1 MTSTYNGTL
10 EQDFDAWATMQPGA
24 SARRWDLYRRLRHE
38 APRLR
43 QRGKVYL
50 STFDDCRDVLGNAT
64 QFRNGFDPHG
74 PAVNKVMTLLNG
86 EQKKRYAAILD
97 HQQRWLT
104 SRNGSAHSNLRGL
117 ANRVFTPRAIND
129 MKARIQLE
137 IDTRLED
144 LTKRDS
150 VEIISEFAFHLP
162 MTIISEMLDIPKDLR
177 ESIHQS
183 WIQMTGMI
191 GADAEHIP
199 MVVDEAY
206 RGMKQLESRMREVMN
221 LRRGSNTTDL
231 LARLLAAQEDEQGVA
246 TEEDIV
252 GIVTQMVIAGH
263 QTTQDTLGSALYELL
278 SDREQWNALCE
289 DQTLIPN
296 TVEEVLRF
304 RTPGQMIGR
313 TVTVKVQIG
322 DLEVTPGEQVVCLLA
337 SANRDEAM
345 FKDSDSFDI
354 ERENAKLHLAFS
366 RGAHFC
372 LGAALSRMEVTS
384 FLTTLAQRFPDIR
397 LLSENVE
404 WLPNNFLLGVR
415 ELHVNF
421 GTEKSN

>member
-10 EQDFDAWATMQPGA
+10 EQDFGAWATMQPGA
-24 SARRWDLYRRLRHE
+24 SARRWDLYRRLRRE

-50 STFDDCRDVLGNAT
+50 STFDDCRDVRANAT
-64 QFRNGFDPHG
+64 QFRNG
-74 PAVNKVMTLLNG
+74 PAVDKVMTLLNG

-162 MTIISEMLDIPKDLR
+162 MTIISEMLPISEDLR

-263 QTTQDTLGSALYELL
+263 QTTQDTIGNALYELL

-313 TVTVKVQIG
+313 TVTVKAQIG

-337 SANRDEAM
+337 SANRDEDM
-345 FKDSDSFDI
+345 VKDSDSFDI

-384 FLTTLAQRFPDIR
+384 FLTTLARRFPDSR

-415 ELHVNF
+415 ELQVNF
-421 GTEKSN
+421 GKEKSN